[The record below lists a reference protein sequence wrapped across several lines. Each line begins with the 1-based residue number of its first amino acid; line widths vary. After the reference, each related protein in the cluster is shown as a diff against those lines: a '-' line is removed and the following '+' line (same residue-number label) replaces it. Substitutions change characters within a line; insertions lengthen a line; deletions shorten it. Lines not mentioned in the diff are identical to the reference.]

1 MTTIVADAKAGVMAS
16 DSNWFDQLE
25 KGHCRKVYRIGD
37 ALVGFAGTFKDIT
50 NALEWFAS
58 GREGKA
64 PGGDVTALIL
74 TRGRIETWKP
84 SDGFMHE
91 QSPQFAI
98 GSGSACARAAMMAGA
113 DCAKA
118 VRIACKIDANS
129 GGRVRV
135 YKLEK

>member
-16 DSNWFDQLE
+16 DSNWFDEAE
-25 KGHCRKVYRIGD
+25 KGHCRKVYRVGGCLI
-37 ALVGFAGTFKDIT
+37 GFAGTYKDIT
-50 NALEWFAS
+50 AARRWFEA
-58 GREGKA
+58 GRQGRA
-64 PGGDVTALIL
+64 PTGDVAALIL
-74 TRGRIETWKP
+74 TPGRIETWRP
-84 SDGFMHE
+84 ADGFMHE
-91 QSPQFAI
+91 QSRQFAI

-118 VRIACKIDANS
+118 IRIACKIDPKS